1 MPLAEQGNHATRLD
15 MSSAPGVWTTGPAFT
30 AGRADF
36 GLAYDAGTN
45 KLYAL
50 GGDLPG
56 GGFFDSTNAVD
67 ELSVASWPAGSWMP
81 SPPNLIL
88 PNRQANQAG
97 FYGSGQ
103 IWSVG
108 GLEGQTFQF
117 LAEVQRRS
125 NGGGPCGTPTAT
137 PTATATFTPT
147 ATATATATF
156 TPTATA
162 TATFTPTATATATAT
177 FTPTPTATHTPT
189 PTPTAT
195 HTPTPTATATFTPT
209 PTASAVC
216 MAPAVT
222 TGIATS
228 IASHSATLRG
238 TVDPNGCNT
247 TVHFQYGTTTNYGS
261 VTANHNYNGN
271 TTQNVS
277 GNISGLAASTTYH
290 FRTVATNNAG
300 TRYGSDRT
308 FTTLSATGR
317 PVVATNPA
325 TNVTSSS
332 AILNGTVNPHGL
344 TTSVHFQY
352 GITTSYGST
361 TASQTYT
368 GSTIQTVSRNIHGL
382 HPNRTYHFRLV
393 GTNDGGTSFGNDRT
407 FTTLV
412 VTAPPVIT
420 SPTTAT
426 TTQGQLFVYQI
437 IATNTPTS
445 YTSTPLPAGMS
456 FDNVAG
462 ILGGRSTSP
471 GTTQIHLTASNSFG
485 TGMATLRL
493 RVQPPPSSGPVIAS
507 GTSITAR
514 TGMPF
519 SFEVFTTGGSPTA
532 RLTATGLP
540 PGLGVDPATGVI
552 SGTPTRDGSFG
563 VILRV
568 TDGAVTTTSTLQLT
582 FTSDPAIPVIT
593 SARDVPLVAGQPFF
607 YRIVAPSEP
616 SEHTT
621 FSLIGPLPL
630 GLRFNPATGI
640 ISGTYNPPLD
650 VNGSPLV
657 SGGALNMNGTGAH
670 NPSGTGTSVVNE
682 HPPLPVTA
690 KNISTRLAVGT
701 NDNVLIGGFIVT
713 GNASKI

>member
-1 MPLAEQGNHATRLD
+1 MRYGFAQTATHFYVFGGSSNGTRVNAVNRMDIATGMWQARAPMPFTSEAPTCALMASTGIVYCAEGDTGNGFASYDIATDTWTPLASDPFFSDHYGSASGAFNGKVFVAGGSAAISNTVAVYDLATNTWSVGTVAPSAFLLAGYQVVGQFLYVVGGFDSSGPNAAEQSSVLSRSTQAKQPKVRAPLANRTTTWRLD
-15 MSSAPGVWTTGPAFT
+15 MSSAPGVWSIGPTFT
-30 AGRADF
+30 EARADF
-36 GLAYDAGTN
+36 GLAYDVGTS

-50 GGDLPG
+50 GGDTTD
-56 GGFFDSTNAVD
+56 GGFFDSTNLVD
-67 ELSVASWPAGSWMP
+67 ELSVASWPAGTWMP

-97 FYGSGQ
+97 FYGAGQ
-103 IWSVG
+103 IWSLG

-117 LAEVQRRS
+117 LAEVQLRN

-137 PTATATFTPT
+137 PTFTPT
-147 ATATATATF
+147 ATATATH
-156 TPTATA
+156 
-162 TATFTPTATATATAT
+162 
-177 FTPTPTATHTPT
+177 TPTPTA
-189 PTPTAT
+189 TAT

-209 PTASAVC
+209 PTPTASAAC

-222 TGIATS
+222 TGIATN

-290 FRTVATNNAG
+290 FRTVATNNAD
-300 TRYGSDRT
+300 TRHGSDRT

-317 PVVATNPA
+317 PVVVTKPA
-325 TNVTSSS
+325 TDVTSSS

-368 GSTIQTVSRNIHGL
+368 GSTIQTVSPNIHGL
-382 HPNRTYHFRLV
+382 GPNRTYHFRLV

-412 VTAPPVIT
+412 ATAPPVIT

-445 YTSTPLPAGMS
+445 YTVTPLPAGMR

-462 ILGGRSTSP
+462 ILGGRPTSP

-485 TGMATLRL
+485 TGMATLTL
-493 RVQPPPSSGPVIAS
+493 TVQPPPSSGPVIAS

-540 PGLGVDPATGVI
+540 PGLRADPATGVI

-563 VILRV
+563 V
-568 TDGAVTTTSTLQLT
+568 T
-582 FTSDPAIPVIT
+582 
-593 SARDVPLVAGQPFF
+593 
-607 YRIVAPSEP
+607 
-616 SEHTT
+616 
-621 FSLIGPLPL
+621 
-630 GLRFNPATGI
+630 
-640 ISGTYNPPLD
+640 
-650 VNGSPLV
+650 
-657 SGGALNMNGTGAH
+657 
-670 NPSGTGTSVVNE
+670 
-682 HPPLPVTA
+682 
-690 KNISTRLAVGT
+690 
-701 NDNVLIGGFIVT
+701 
-713 GNASKI
+713 